1 MSSSSL
7 TTPGVGSFHH
17 STLPSLSLAAFERD
31 TRSEAST
38 FYTPLSG
45 RGHAEVGRWHR
56 VGTDWGADKSGSEV
70 GSLEA
75 LLAQKGWNGVWDGA
89 GVAQGSNPS
98 MAPAGAPG
106 APGIPG
112 TSAAAE
118 GAYSDELNVDAAT
131 SAVLCLTGANPGPV
145 LARLSQRLI
154 RTVGLVSAPTPFVT
168 GSAHTLW
175 HNRERHEKGAVGV
188 QLRARPQVAV
198 RYGTQ
203 ALGAPMM
210 VDS

>member
-1 MSSSSL
+1 ML
-7 TTPGVGSFHH
+7 
-17 STLPSLSLAAFERD
+17 
-31 TRSEAST
+31 SEASA
-38 FYTPLSG
+38 FYTPLTG

-75 LLAQKGWNGVWDGA
+75 LIAQKGWNGVWDGS
-89 GVAQGSNPS
+89 GVAQGSSPS
-98 MAPAGAPG
+98 TAPSKPG
-106 APGIPG
+106 EVSGG
-112 TSAAAE
+112 SR
-118 GAYSDELNVDAAT
+118 DELNVDAET
-131 SAVLCLTGANPGPV
+131 SAVLCLTDANPGPV

-175 HNRERHEKGAVGV
+175 CNKERYEKGTVGV
-188 QLRARPQVAV
+188 QLRSRPQVAV

>member
-1 MSSSSL
+1 M
-7 TTPGVGSFHH
+7 
-17 STLPSLSLAAFERD
+17 
-31 TRSEAST
+31 RSEAST
-38 FYTPLSG
+38 FYTPLTG

-75 LLAQKGWNGVWDGA
+75 LLAQKGWNGVWDGS
-89 GVAQGSNPS
+89 GVAQGSSP
-98 MAPAGAPG
+98 
-106 APGIPG
+106 PG
-112 TSAAAE
+112 TTSPAE
-118 GAYSDELNVDAAT
+118 PSKDELNVDAAT
-131 SAVLCLTGANPGPV
+131 SAVICLTDANPGPV
-145 LARLSQRLI
+145 LSRLSQRLI

-175 HNRERHEKGAVGV
+175 HNGDKYEKGTVGV

>member
-1 MSSSSL
+1 ML
-7 TTPGVGSFHH
+7 
-17 STLPSLSLAAFERD
+17 
-31 TRSEAST
+31 SEATT

-75 LLAQKGWNGVWDGA
+75 LLGEKGWNGVWDGS
-89 GVAQGSNPS
+89 GVAQGSAPPGSNPK
-98 MAPAGAPG
+98 AVG
-106 APGIPG
+106 G
-112 TSAAAE
+112 T
-118 GAYSDELNVDAAT
+118 GGRTDELNVDAAT
-131 SAVLCLTGANPGPV
+131 SAVLCLTDANPGPV

-168 GSAHTLW
+168 GSTHTLW
-175 HNRERHEKGAVGV
+175 CNKNRYEKGTVGV
-188 QLRARPQVAV
+188 QLRSRPQVAV